1 MSEQSAENNMWVVL
15 GSVLASYAG
24 SVMIW
29 LQVRQHAESTGGHL
43 ANCAARRHY
52 AADSALAAA
61 SAAATARSHS
71 ASAPGGADCDA
82 MCAPYLVVTP
92 MDAADAAAGIA
103 PRASAVELL
112 HKSLQGN
119 VDVSEEQAEYE
130 RRFTR

>member
-1 MSEQSAENNMWVVL
+1 
-15 GSVLASYAG
+15 
-24 SVMIW
+24 MIW

-71 ASAPGGADCDA
+71 ARHTW
-82 MCAPYLVVTP
+82 L
-92 MDAADAAAGIA
+92 DAADAAAGIA